1 MSLDDAARGPVQAG
15 SQVTQGAPL
24 FGLASIE
31 RLKIVARVSELDVN
45 QLREGMAV
53 DVQGDGFEGEA
64 LHGTVSVVGG
74 QALPSTQGGAQFE
87 VMVAIPDLNEQ
98 MRRVRLGMSARL
110 SILAYRNESAMVVPR
125 CPAQRGR
132 ALAAGLP
139 PQPGA
144 ARAGSAGPHRP
155 CDAGGCRGIRP
166 GAWVRRHL
174 RLSLRVSHPRRV
186 SPAYAASP
194 QSP

>member
-1 MSLDDAARGPVQAG
+1 MVPAPGLSLDDAARGPVQAG

-87 VMVAIPDLNEQ
+87 VMVAIPDLNEEQ

-110 SILAYRNESAMVVPR
+110 SILAYRNESAMVVPPGALR
-125 CPAQRGR
+125 SVDGRWLLDYRPSLEQPAREVQVRTGR
-132 ALAAGLP
+132 ATPAGVEVFGLE
-139 PQPGA
+139 PGFV
-144 ARAGSAGPHRP
+144 
-155 CDAGGCRGIRP
+155 GIS
-166 GAWVRRHL
+166 G
-174 RLSLRVSHPRRV
+174 
-186 SPAYAASP
+186 
-194 QSP
+194 